1 MVLNPLEPQIDRLNL
16 EGYANLDHWVA
27 ELDQRIEG
35 ILLARLT
42 ATIQLWCTEFDKS
55 EEDVRSTV
63 VLRDITNKRRGDKR
77 LRDDKG
83 QEGQL
88 ALKPIIHEIRI
99 QNQVIFLDPP
109 IEYARQTWIKQLH
122 EWLAIVCR
130 QRRIQSSRYE
140 IGLQMQTG
148 IVSESTYTS
157 LVCYGP
163 SRIAVLITNFHC
175 LAYTLHRQHPR
186 TTIYPNRK

>member
-1 MVLNPLEPQIDRLNL
+1 MFIILTPVEPQIDRLNL

-88 ALKPIIHEIRI
+88 SLKPIIHEIRI

-157 LVCYGP
+157 LVCYG
-163 SRIAVLITNFHC
+163 SLRIPTYITNFHS
-175 LAYTLHRQHPR
+175 LADTLRRQHPR
-186 TTIYPNRK
+186 TAIHPN